1 MRFASTTGYF
11 GWAISLTSI
20 WENAMTTTR
29 KFVLALSIASMV
41 VLSACTQ
48 QAAAPIRTV
57 DRDAAPTTPVAI
69 PVAPPTTNF
78 DAGATGSTGASPQAA
93 QPVTQSQAPSWTTS
107 TAQAPTTASAVM
119 VGGQAQEGEHQ
130 LALVQVCQ
138 ANAMGVRNQCAMGF
152 ADTLT
157 GREVTSQVQSYFLS
171 TSASLAPKVSFDNYC
186 SPGWLATVISS
197 QGTVQGGGVLQTL
210 AAVCGHPSPGQ
221 ALTALFN
228 ACDAQTQGGCRQ
240 STSLNVAWGYWDGKL
255 MSGSEADIGRPYSA
269 ERFAD
274 AHMCESTLPLIE
286 SGVCPSSAAVPLRL
300 LGLP

>member
-1 MRFASTTGYF
+1 
-11 GWAISLTSI
+11 
-20 WENAMTTTR
+20 
-29 KFVLALSIASMV
+29 
-41 VLSACTQ
+41 
-48 QAAAPIRTV
+48 
-57 DRDAAPTTPVAI
+57 
-69 PVAPPTTNF
+69 
-78 DAGATGSTGASPQAA
+78 
-93 QPVTQSQAPSWTTS
+93 
-107 TAQAPTTASAVM
+107 M

-255 MSGSEADIGRPYSA
+255 MPGSEADIGRPYSA